1 MFGHRHPISD
11 GQSTLVLV
19 FASTF
24 QSLIVLLIFEAHLK
38 YLRTGLSAAVKLLV
52 QNMILDEVKP

>member
-1 MFGHRHPISD
+1 VFGHKQPISD
-11 GQSTLVLV
+11 GQSTLVLI

-38 YLRTGLSAAVKLLV
+38 YLRTGPWAAIKLLV
-52 QNMILDEVKP
+52 QNTILVKVKP